1 MTYNLNIPLPEGWTS
16 EIDQYE
22 EVENA
27 VITHLQC
34 HLPDGKGE
42 DEVLIECYIGD
53 MPSDTTAEDEAYANY
68 ADIIGWDDDDDDEC
82 PIAEWK
88 FQNRRAYGFSGL
100 CENGFPMLFMCTE
113 IRKDVL
119 LIVCVI
125 APDDDQLSEWSKY
138 VEYHLRVSR

>member
-42 DEVLIECYIGD
+42 DKVLIECYIGD

-68 ADIIGWDDDDDDEC
+68 ADIISQSQALVITTAWPEFSD
-82 PIAEWK
+82 I
-88 FQNRRAYGFSGL
+88 RRRTDKPVVDCRY
-100 CENGFPMLFMCTE
+100 ML
-113 IRKDVL
+113 
-119 LIVCVI
+119 
-125 APDDDQLSEWSKY
+125 
-138 VEYHLRVSR
+138 